1 MKLTKCEKI
10 VLILSALFLALSF
23 GFLLGEKKTEVPVLF
38 GSSEYVSR
46 GAQQTAGA
54 AVPGKEGTVV
64 ININTAGLEELESL
78 EGIGPVLAQRIID
91 YREENGGFA
100 AIEDI
105 TKVRG
110 IGDAVYSDIWQYISV
125 KEE

>member
-1 MKLTKCEKI
+1 M
-10 VLILSALFLALSF
+10 
-23 GFLLGEKKTEVPVLF
+23 LF